1 MGSSSHLMHGLGGLE
16 VNSCRLVLDESTESY
31 GVCETKRA
39 VLSQSVCVYEDDNV
53 VIGDV
58 SAITPELKQ

>member
-1 MGSSSHLMHGLGGLE
+1 MHGLGGFE

-58 SAITPELKQ
+58 SAITPKLKQ

>member
-1 MGSSSHLMHGLGGLE
+1 MNQL
-16 VNSCRLVLDESTESY
+16 RSY
-31 GVCETKRA
+31 GVCEPKRA

-58 SAITPELKQ
+58 SAITAKLKQ